1 MSDKEQKILRSLY
14 NGCVEALYDFE
25 KTTKHTLLVIK
36 NNHDQYC
43 KELRKYQKQ
52 WLQNRFEKTN
62 LNAKQQ
68 KWLLDLATKNKVYK
82 QSWSHCYYTKYRS
95 HIEEA

>member
-1 MSDKEQKILRSLY
+1 MADKKQKILRSLY

-25 KTTKHTLLVIK
+25 KTKKHTFLVIK
-36 NNHDQYC
+36 NNKDLYC

-52 WLQNRFEKTN
+52 WLKNSFEKTN
-62 LNAKQQ
+62 LNAKEQ

-82 QSWSHCYYTKYRS
+82 KSWGHCYYTKYRS
-95 HIEEA
+95 RLGKA